1 MVRRELTD
9 VSVPILQQALS
20 ELSNVGKVDVS
31 QTNEDHATNWHFI
44 VTFRDVFG
52 EYLLLTASDPSIAI
66 SRNEGQFSATEI
78 QTVTM
83 SVDKPFIYEVQSI
96 SVSSSSASFDLSFN
110 DGGQELIQFHATF
123 LAS

>member
-31 QTNEDHATNWHFI
+31 QTNEDHVTNWHFL
-44 VTFRDVFG
+44 VTFQDVFG

-66 SRNEGQFSATEI
+66 SRNEGRFSATEI

-83 SVDKPFIYEVQSI
+83 SVDKTFIYEVQSI
-96 SVSSSSASFDLSFN
+96 SVLSSSASSYLFFTT
-110 DGGQELIQFHATF
+110 GQEVIQFRATF
-123 LAS
+123 LKS

>member
-44 VTFRDVFG
+44 VTFRDVVG
-52 EYLLLTASDPSIAI
+52 EYLLLTASDPSIVI
-66 SRNEGQFSATEI
+66 SRNEGRFSATEI
-78 QTVTM
+78 
-83 SVDKPFIYEVQSI
+83 
-96 SVSSSSASFDLSFN
+96 
-110 DGGQELIQFHATF
+110 
-123 LAS
+123 